1 LRSRE
6 LRRAVRMRYV
16 GVRHGFTN
24 REVAAMLIDES
35 MIGAPVLDR
44 DGHQIGT
51 VKEIEGSAFKVD
63 VPLAFDYWLHFDG
76 VQSASID
83 RVVMCVDRDHLDEF
97 RLDSPEDALPHGTR
111 LDYDTDHQRAARE
124 VKAQSD
130 SYGVH
135 DGTMVGEVVAGQH
148 PRDDV
153 IVRSPMQGHD
163 TYYAPDVRTHPVTTS
178 ANLDTTRDAMDRVD
192 LPAGSLSA
200 AETIDTTAVHGV
212 DNGTTVESGTLHNDD
227 IPITGVTDW
236 GDVSARF
243 QQDWQKEHETS
254 DRWEEFEPG
263 YLVGYEM
270 AHDPRFHGRTWEEI
284 EPDMR
289 TEWITWSG
297 RSGSMSDESSW
308 DRVRTSVRKAWD
320 SARSHRRAA

>member
-1 LRSRE
+1 
-6 LRRAVRMRYV
+6 
-16 GVRHGFTN
+16 
-24 REVAAMLIDES
+24 MLIDES

-111 LDYDTDHQRAARE
+111 LDYDADHQRAARE

-130 SYGVH
+130 
-135 DGTMVGEVVAGQH
+135 
-148 PRDDV
+148 
-153 IVRSPMQGHD
+153 VRSPMQGHD
-163 TYYAPDVRTHPVTTS
+163 TYYAPDVRTPPVTTS
-178 ANLDTTRDAMDRVD
+178 ADVDTTRDAMDRVD
-192 LPAGSLSA
+192 LPPGSLSA
-200 AETIDTTAVHGV
+200 AETIDTTDLHGV
-212 DNGTTVESGTLHNDD
+212 DNGTTVESGIVHNND

-243 QQDWQKEHETS
+243 RQDWQEEHETS

-263 YLVGYEM
+263 YHFGYEM
-270 AHDPRFHGRTWEEI
+270 AHDPRFHGRTWEDI

-289 TEWITWSG
+289 TEWITWSR

-308 DRVRTSVRKAWD
+308 DRVRTSARRAWD